1 MNRHQ
6 KEIDK
11 EQVFYEMFQYSSDR
25 YNQTQLH
32 SHCGLLQEIFCHTIS
47 SIFTFG
53 TGATAILFKSE
64 LFPIPCVSVTKLIAS
79 EIEL

>member
-32 SHCGLLQEIFCHTIS
+32 SHCGLLQEIFS
-47 SIFTFG
+47 R
-53 TGATAILFKSE
+53 LFHQYLLWE
-64 LFPIPCVSVTKLIAS
+64 LVQQQFVLKVNFFQFPVYLLRS
-79 EIEL
+79 